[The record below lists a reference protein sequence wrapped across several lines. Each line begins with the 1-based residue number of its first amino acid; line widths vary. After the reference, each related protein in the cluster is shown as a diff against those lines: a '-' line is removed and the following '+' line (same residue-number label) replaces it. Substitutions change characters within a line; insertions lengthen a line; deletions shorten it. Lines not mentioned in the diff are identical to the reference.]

1 MVLVAFRQVLREA
14 EVSHLRCAQR
24 EFQVARCFT
33 RPRSAP
39 LLKHFDID
47 PILGGHAG
55 FREPAGSVPVPAGR
69 HVGVLSQGRLAA
81 HVPPNQ
87 IFAGMMPY
95 KLVIILCM
103 VIMYLWPGMTLWLP
117 NYLYGS

>member
-47 PILGGHAG
+47 PIQWGTLVFVNLQAAFLSPPVAMSAFYLKGVSPPTS
-55 FREPAGSVPVPAGR
+55 RPTRYSPA
-69 HVGVLSQGRLAA
+69 
-81 HVPPNQ
+81 
-87 IFAGMMPY
+87 
-95 KLVIILCM
+95 
-103 VIMYLWPGMTLWLP
+103 
-117 NYLYGS
+117 